1 MTGITYK
8 VLKQL
13 IDKKESYILID
24 VREKDELKYGIIPT
38 SSHVPLNEFLKAIDL
53 PEEELKR
60 KYGITKKDKLILYC
74 RSGNRSG
81 YAAKIA
87 RQKGFKADYY
97 EGSIPECSKDYP
109 NVKAY

>member
-38 SSHVPLNEFLKAIDL
+38 SSHVPLNEFLKAI
-53 PEEELKR
+53 ES
-60 KYGITKKDKLILYC
+60 KLE
-74 RSGNRSG
+74 N
-81 YAAKIA
+81 
-87 RQKGFKADYY
+87 
-97 EGSIPECSKDYP
+97 
-109 NVKAY
+109 